1 MHGFRAARKRASN
14 WQADTDDSNVESE
27 EDELELEGSSSL
39 RPAGRTVPPG
49 RITSGSRLSASQPN
63 YISSPTAED
72 TSSVSFGT
80 PESSSELTPS
90 LTEEA
95 YHPDLQRY
103 KRMADTALLPSPK
116 RPCIHF
122 GESSISSTLP
132 NVNSVDSKPR
142 NLSLA
147 GPQKK
152 AARKKAMDLV
162 IDLTALDSD
171 DDSTIIGSFDANED
185 DAAERGQEDGAV
197 YESTYQPGC
206 HTGSLAFDDGEESD
220 EAEIEV
226 IYLRNGTVKEK
237 EGNVV
242 NESARRVSPSSTQPA
257 ESRLIKPIQEGP
269 GGPTLEAVQLQP
281 ILQTSATGDQKGSIS
296 QKNRIYALNTVGD
309 PPLLIEAIEPE
320 AIFEGHQ
327 VHLSAIDFHVA
338 EATMVDGKGSVEKKV
353 EEMVSKQTK
362 ETSKSDNHHPLSV
375 SGSQPSNLAVEA
387 PSQLPVASCALT
399 SVPTVPLTVLQPIHE
414 QAPTNNITSQLRIS
428 SDLLPSFDVPTLN
441 PVKLSQDLAF
451 FHEAPKVQNDIH
463 LIARRSKLSIFSRRS
478 LDNQSQPPLASG
490 YILRRH
496 PVTSRKPF
504 LPRNVRVG
512 LSGLASNEFPDN
524 PSSVKL
530 QRRLKEGQARELRM
544 RIKKGEMTLDIRSV
558 GFGTLKRDL
567 VARESQ
573 LKTMRQGRLIN
584 IIIGKIVPVDG
595 GSGLVV
601 GLNRAR
607 IRVSWESDPKPLHDV
622 TLPIHDNTLYQ
633 TPLPLI
639 LDGAFLRV
647 NRSTHL
653 QLRFLIDLY
662 LGQDSQG
669 TYVSSPISITS
680 PDGLLLPIADIAHMR
695 DTNGVLSFNLS
706 FKSNISL
713 DPPAFPLE
721 PLSNRV
727 IPPRPCFL
735 RLFYVFKDARGYVT
749 QERIVDG
756 CKCGLCGLEEN
767 VGNLSDMSELAVHI
781 KYYHKYECAMPIS
794 GTKAEMVVTLPDCT
808 VSVKR
813 YDASQIPS
821 TLEGNLTDLT
831 GKMSGHIGGT
841 PSHLLNGMR
850 ETFSEQDL
858 PRSFGSDLPSLAS
871 KSNDPKASRKGDYGT
886 LNEAAANMAPYTE
899 DIVSTGALIKP
910 TQSPSWTVPAHLS
923 SSQISGSSSES
934 LKKSSTVTRSPP
946 LFANLLRSP
955 PPASATQNAQIE
967 EIASFPIP
975 FVEAAL
981 PTFEALRL
989 GSPLSPEAVNSAST
1003 ESSDSIVCPL
1013 SSLPA
1018 APLFPEPTHQ
1028 SNGDNESVPSSSGS
1042 QKSPLACESHS
1053 LASVLKTNTTFSI
1066 VGSSEGRSATTSPQ
1080 LACTSTEG
1088 QCLDIPEGALLSPL
1102 NDQPMPPGPCPSQ
1115 SMIRR
1120 FSALHESGS
1129 GSPSYQQPDDL
1140 RLRQLFTPELEDVH
1154 LLSDVETDVPRDA
1167 RTDSSFINPIVRSAR
1182 QMPASSLSM
1191 SPKHVDFK
1199 ESCVLSASMIREQS
1213 PKRTVSSFTGNEE
1226 ATPEESVIRLA
1237 DPSEQVLDS
1246 KSTESRATST
1256 FMDDERAS
1264 HFDASSNGHNIMT
1277 PAGPQTPIPTHSHQ
1291 SPTDVSGH
1299 SHSQLR
1305 DTPPAIEQLR
1315 PFTKTGHAGPY
1326 MGKRVNQWT
1335 EWSSSLEPGTLIDF
1349 MSELDKVWD
1358 GGRVRHLIRH
1368 QESLIWIQHHL
1379 SHKRR
1384 FLACCW
1390 NRWVHQKGPI
1400 PAYNKAGYLKLWLDS
1415 YGVIMSRAKLSY
1427 EVKDY
1432 LHLHFQN
1439 KHILLTDYI
1448 GACQY
1453 WNRLRGSYFGELG
1466 SET

>member
-1 MHGFRAARKRASN
+1 M
-14 WQADTDDSNVESE
+14 
-27 EDELELEGSSSL
+27 
-39 RPAGRTVPPG
+39 
-49 RITSGSRLSASQPN
+49 
-63 YISSPTAED
+63 
-72 TSSVSFGT
+72 
-80 PESSSELTPS
+80 
-90 LTEEA
+90 
-95 YHPDLQRY
+95 
-103 KRMADTALLPSPK
+103 
-116 RPCIHF
+116 
-122 GESSISSTLP
+122 
-132 NVNSVDSKPR
+132 
-142 NLSLA
+142 
-147 GPQKK
+147 
-152 AARKKAMDLV
+152 
-162 IDLTALDSD
+162 
-171 DDSTIIGSFDANED
+171 
-185 DAAERGQEDGAV
+185 
-197 YESTYQPGC
+197 
-206 HTGSLAFDDGEESD
+206 
-220 EAEIEV
+220 
-226 IYLRNGTVKEK
+226 
-237 EGNVV
+237 
-242 NESARRVSPSSTQPA
+242 
-257 ESRLIKPIQEGP
+257 
-269 GGPTLEAVQLQP
+269 
-281 ILQTSATGDQKGSIS
+281 
-296 QKNRIYALNTVGD
+296 
-309 PPLLIEAIEPE
+309 
-320 AIFEGHQ
+320 
-327 VHLSAIDFHVA
+327 
-338 EATMVDGKGSVEKKV
+338 
-353 EEMVSKQTK
+353 
-362 ETSKSDNHHPLSV
+362 
-375 SGSQPSNLAVEA
+375 
-387 PSQLPVASCALT
+387 
-399 SVPTVPLTVLQPIHE
+399 
-414 QAPTNNITSQLRIS
+414 
-428 SDLLPSFDVPTLN
+428 
-441 PVKLSQDLAF
+441 
-451 FHEAPKVQNDIH
+451 
-463 LIARRSKLSIFSRRS
+463 
-478 LDNQSQPPLASG
+478 
-490 YILRRH
+490 
-496 PVTSRKPF
+496 
-504 LPRNVRVG
+504 
-512 LSGLASNEFPDN
+512 
-524 PSSVKL
+524 
-530 QRRLKEGQARELRM
+530 
-544 RIKKGEMTLDIRSV
+544 
-558 GFGTLKRDL
+558 
-567 VARESQ
+567 
-573 LKTMRQGRLIN
+573 
-584 IIIGKIVPVDG
+584 
-595 GSGLVV
+595 
-601 GLNRAR
+601 
-607 IRVSWESDPKPLHDV
+607 
-622 TLPIHDNTLYQ
+622 
-633 TPLPLI
+633 
-639 LDGAFLRV
+639 
-647 NRSTHL
+647 
-653 QLRFLIDLY
+653 
-662 LGQDSQG
+662 
-669 TYVSSPISITS
+669 
-680 PDGLLLPIADIAHMR
+680 
-695 DTNGVLSFNLS
+695 
-706 FKSNISL
+706 
-713 DPPAFPLE
+713 
-721 PLSNRV
+721 
-727 IPPRPCFL
+727 
-735 RLFYVFKDARGYVT
+735 
-749 QERIVDG
+749 
-756 CKCGLCGLEEN
+756 
-767 VGNLSDMSELAVHI
+767 
-781 KYYHKYECAMPIS
+781 
-794 GTKAEMVVTLPDCT
+794 
-808 VSVKR
+808 KR

-1028 SNGDNESVPSSSGS
+1028 SNGDNESVPSSSSS

-1102 NDQPMPPGPCPSQ
+1102 NDQPMPPLNDQPMPPGPCPSQ

-1129 GSPSYQQPDDL
+1129 GSPSYQQLDDL

-1154 LLSDVETDVPRDA
+1154 LLSDVETDVPRDV

-1368 QESLIWIQHHL
+1368 QEVSRL
-1379 SHKRR
+1379 SMLTVTDII
-1384 FLACCW
+1384 F
-1390 NRWVHQKGPI
+1390 
-1400 PAYNKAGYLKLWLDS
+1400 
-1415 YGVIMSRAKLSY
+1415 
-1427 EVKDY
+1427 VK
-1432 LHLHFQN
+1432 
-1439 KHILLTDYI
+1439 
-1448 GACQY
+1448 
-1453 WNRLRGSYFGELG
+1453 
-1466 SET
+1466 

>member
-1 MHGFRAARKRASN
+1 MLPQPVEQRPSILPASPCAPSLSMQLPVPSSTVTHLPSRHHVLYSCSSSPPANRPCMHGFRAARKKASN
-14 WQADTDDSNVESE
+14 WQADTDDSNAESE
-27 EDELELEGSSSL
+27 EDEVEPEGSSSL
-39 RPAGRTVPPG
+39 RRAGRTVPPG

-80 PESSSELTPS
+80 PESSSELTS
-90 LTEEA
+90 YLTEEA
-95 YHPDLQRY
+95 YHPDLQRR
-103 KRMADTALLPSPK
+103 KRMAETAFVPFHK
-116 RPCIHF
+116 RPRIDF
-122 GESSISSTLP
+122 RESSISSTLP
-132 NVNSVDSKPR
+132 NVDSVDSKPR

-171 DDSTIIGSFDANED
+171 NDSTIIGSFDAND
-185 DAAERGQEDGAV
+185 DGAAERGREDGAA
-197 YESTYQPGC
+197 YESTYQPGR
-206 HTGSLAFDDGEESD
+206 HTGSLASDDGGETD

-226 IYLRNGTVKEK
+226 IYLKNGTVKEK
-237 EGNVV
+237 EGNVF
-242 NESARRVSPSSTQPA
+242 NESACRVSPSSTQPA
-257 ESRLIKPIQEGP
+257 ESRLIKPIQQGP
-269 GGPTLEAVQLQP
+269 GDSTLDAVQLQP
-281 ILQTSATGDQKGSIS
+281 ILQTSATGDKKGSFS
-296 QKNRIYALNTVGD
+296 QKNRINVLNTVGD
-309 PPLLIEAIEPE
+309 PPLLIDPVEPE

-338 EATMVDGKGSVEKKV
+338 EASMADGKGSVEKKV

-387 PSQLPVASCALT
+387 PSQLPVASSALT
-399 SVPTVPLTVLQPIHE
+399 SVPTVSLTVLQPIHE

-441 PVKLSQDLAF
+441 PVNLSQDLAS

-478 LDNQSQPPLASG
+478 LDNQSRPSFASE
-490 YILRRH
+490 YMSRRH
-496 PVTSRKPF
+496 PVTARKPF
-504 LPRNVRVG
+504 LLRNVRAA

-584 IIIGKIVPVDG
+584 IIIGQIVPVDG

-633 TPLPLI
+633 TSLPLI

-653 QLRFLIDLY
+653 QLRFLIELY
-662 LGQDSQG
+662 VGQDSQG

-695 DTNGVLSFNLS
+695 NTNGVLCFDLA
-706 FKSNISL
+706 FKSNITL
-713 DPPAFPLE
+713 DPAAFPLE

-727 IPPRPCFL
+727 IPSRPCFL

-749 QERIVDG
+749 QERILDG
-756 CKCGLCGLEEN
+756 CKCGFCGLQED
-767 VGNLSDMSELAVHI
+767 VGDLSDMSD
-781 KYYHKYECAMPIS
+781 
-794 GTKAEMVVTLPDCT
+794 GTEAEMVITLPDCT

-813 YDASQIPS
+813 YDASQVLS
-821 TLEGNLTDLT
+821 TLKGNLADVTEKL
-831 GKMSGHIGGT
+831 SRHIGGT

-858 PRSFGSDLPSLAS
+858 PPSFGNHLPSLAS
-871 KSNDPKASRKGDYGT
+871 KSNDLETSRKGDYGT
-886 LNEAAANMAPYTE
+886 LDETAANMASYTE
-899 DIVSTGALIKP
+899 DIVSTGEFTKP
-910 TQSPSWTVPAHLS
+910 IQSPSWTVPAQPP
-923 SSQISGSSSES
+923 SSQVSGSSSEP

-946 LFANLLRSP
+946 LCANLLQSP

-967 EIASFPIP
+967 KIASFPIP
-975 FVEAAL
+975 FVETAL
-981 PTFEALRL
+981 PTLEALRL
-989 GSPLSPEAVNSAST
+989 GSPLSPEAVDSAST
-1003 ESSDSIVCPL
+1003 ESSDSIVCPF
-1013 SSLPA
+1013 SSLPT

-1028 SNGDNESVPSSSGS
+1028 SNSDNESVSSSSSS
-1042 QKSPLACESHS
+1042 QKSPLVCESPS
-1053 LASVLKTNTTFSI
+1053 LDSVLKTNTTSSI
-1066 VGSSEGRSATTSPQ
+1066 VESSEGRSAATTSPQ
-1080 LACTSTEG
+1080 SPCTSTGG
-1088 QCLDIPEGALLSPL
+1088 QCLDIPEGAFLSQL
-1102 NDQPMPPGPCPSQ
+1102 NDQPMLAGPCQSQ

-1129 GSPSYQQPDDL
+1129 GSPSYQQLDDL
-1140 RLRQLFTPELEDVH
+1140 PLRQLFTPELEDVH
-1154 LLSDVETDVPRDA
+1154 LLSDVEIDVPRDA
-1167 RTDSSFINPIVRSAR
+1167 RTDSPFIKPTVRSAR

-1191 SPKHVDFK
+1191 FPKHADFQ
-1199 ESCVLSASMIREQS
+1199 ESCALSASMIREQS
-1213 PKRTVSSFTGNEE
+1213 PKRTLSSFMGNEE
-1226 ATPEESVIRLA
+1226 VTSEESVIRLA

-1246 KSTESRATST
+1246 KSTGSRATLT
-1256 FMDDERAS
+1256 FMDGERAS
-1264 HFDASSNGHNIMT
+1264 HFDDSSNGHNIMT
-1277 PAGPQTPIPTHSHQ
+1277 PAGPETPIPTHSHQ
-1291 SPTDVSGH
+1291 SPTDVSGQ

-1358 GGRVRHLIRH
+1358 GGRVRHLIKH
-1368 QESLIWIQHHL
+1368 QES
-1379 SHKRR
+1379 
-1384 FLACCW
+1384 
-1390 NRWVHQKGPI
+1390 
-1400 PAYNKAGYLKLWLDS
+1400 DT
-1415 YGVIMSRAKLSY
+1415 GV
-1427 EVKDY
+1427 
-1432 LHLHFQN
+1432 
-1439 KHILLTDYI
+1439 
-1448 GACQY
+1448 
-1453 WNRLRGSYFGELG
+1453 
-1466 SET
+1466 